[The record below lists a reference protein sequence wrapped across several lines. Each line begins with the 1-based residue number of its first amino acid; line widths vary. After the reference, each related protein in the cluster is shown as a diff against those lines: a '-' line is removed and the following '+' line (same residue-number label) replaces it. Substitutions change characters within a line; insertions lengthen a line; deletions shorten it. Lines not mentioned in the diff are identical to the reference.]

1 MTDEEIEALMDQPL
15 TFFRSGGGWAA
26 RATNE
31 AQMVA
36 SLAAARAAAEAREAA
51 AIETEARATHA
62 AEYREDA
69 RKWSNI
75 ANELLWM
82 HAGSDDSD

>member
-1 MTDEEIEALMDQPL
+1 MTDEEIDALMNQPL
-15 TFFRSGGGWAA
+15 TFNRSDEGWVAQ
-26 RATNE
+26 ATNE
-31 AQMVA
+31 ARMA
-36 SLAAARAAAEAREAA
+36 EARAAAAASEAA
-51 AIETEARATHA
+51 AIETEARATYA

-82 HAGSDDSD
+82 HAGSNDLY